1 MEYFVYILHSEKLN
15 RYYTGA
21 TSDIDI
27 RLDFHKN
34 AEANKFTHKV
44 DDWDLVFTIECDN
57 KSQMLTIERHIKK
70 MKSKTYVQNL
80 IKYPEMV
87 SKLKTQYP

>member
-1 MEYFVYILHSEKLN
+1 M
-15 RYYTGA
+15 
-21 TSDIDI
+21 
-27 RLDFHKN
+27 
-34 AEANKFTHKV
+34 
-44 DDWDLVFTIECDN
+44 VFTIECDN
-57 KSQMLTIERHIKK
+57 KSQMLTIERHIKN